1 MDSNHQYPE
10 EKLPA
15 INTAALRATENVLK
29 VICDGKGWNYDTRD
43 SFERLLA
50 IVQSRPLF

>member
-29 VICDGKGWNYDTRD
+29 VICDGKGWNMIRETVSSGSWR
-43 SFERLLA
+43 
-50 IVQSRPLF
+50 